1 MTANGQPSADVV
13 IVGGGPVGLMLAAE
27 LRLGGVDPVVLER
40 LPAISEIPKGNGLF
54 GQIVPMLD
62 YRGLTD
68 RFRAEATYAG
78 PVPQFQFGPLQL
90 DFTRLDN
97 SPLHVLAMPQRRLE
111 RLLGDRLRELG
122 GSVRRGHEVLGMSV
136 AGDGLSVMLDAHGPD
151 GDYRLRTRYL
161 AGCDGAHSL
170 VRKQAGIGFPGL
182 TSSEISR
189 IGRVVLPTVTIA
201 PGGGQAE
208 VPGLGQVRLM
218 GPTQTARGVFTLAPL
233 ASLDKNA
240 APGVFIV
247 HTREGENGPAVPSD
261 ERAADPGAG
270 RAGSEAG
277 TADPDAPMTLD
288 ELRASV
294 RRVLGIDLPMTDPQ
308 WLTRTLGNSRTAER
322 FRSGPVLLAGDA
334 AHIFGAG
341 GSLNAGLL
349 DALNLGWKL
358 AAQVRGWAPDGLLDS
373 YHAERYAASR
383 RTILQTRAQKALS
396 AGGEY
401 AQALRDLFAE
411 LLTYPEPARHV
422 GAMIEGSDI
431 RYQMRSP
438 GQPPPAT
445 PLTPQPAT
453 HPLTGLL
460 APDLRLETSQG
471 RTRVAEL
478 VRPARGV
485 LLDLTADAGLAGA
498 ASGWADRLSVVCAR
512 STAVPAPASAM
523 LIRPDGYVAWAA
535 SADARDPALGLD
547 QALRAWFGQ
556 PRAGTDTPVAGPQR

>member
-1 MTANGQPSADVV
+1 MTATPAQPDADVV
-13 IVGGGPVGLMLAAE
+13 IAGGGPVGLMLAAE

-62 YRGLTD
+62 YRGLTE

-90 DFTRLDN
+90 DFSGLDN

-111 RLLGDRLRELG
+111 RLLAERLHELG
-122 GSVRRGHEVLGMSV
+122 GSVRRGHEVLGMSL
-136 AGDGLSVMLDAHGPD
+136 AGDGLGVTLDVDAPD
-151 GDYRLRTRYL
+151 GGYRLRTRYL
-161 AGCDGAHSL
+161 AGCDGARSV

-182 TSSEISR
+182 TSAEISR
-189 IGRVVLPTVTIA
+189 IGRVVLPTVTIL
-201 PGGGQAE
+201 PSGGEAD
-208 VPGLGQVRLM
+208 VPGLGRVRLM
-218 GPTQTARGVFTLAPL
+218 GNTQTPQGVFSLAPL

-247 HTREGENGPAVPSD
+247 HTREEGENGPDVASD
-261 ERAADPGAG
+261 ARAADS
-270 RAGSEAG
+270 GSG
-277 TADPDAPMTLD
+277 TADPDVPMTLD
-288 ELRASV
+288 ELQASV
-294 RRVLGIDLPMTDPQ
+294 RRVLGADLPMTDPQ
-308 WLTRTLGNSRTAER
+308 WLTRTVGNSRTAER

-373 YHAERYAASR
+373 YHAERYAAAR

-401 AQALRDLFAE
+401 AEALRDLFAE
-411 LLTYPEPARHV
+411 LVTYPEPARHV

-431 RYQMRSP
+431 RYDMRSP
-438 GQPPPAT
+438 GQPAQPAT
-445 PLTPQPAT
+445 PLAPRPAT

-460 APDLRLETSQG
+460 APDLQLETGQR
-471 RTRVAEL
+471 RTRLAEL

-485 LLDLTADAGLAGA
+485 LLDLTVDAQAADA
-498 ASGWADRLSVVCAR
+498 ASGWADRLSVVSAR
-512 STAVPAPASAM
+512 SLAQPAPAGAM
-523 LIRPDGYVAWAA
+523 LVRPDGYVAWAA

-556 PRAGTDTPVAGPQR
+556 PRR